1 MKSKILVI
9 GLLMLTAFTL
19 TGCTTELQDTEI
31 PFATLSDVSVINIS
45 VGESYN
51 LPTCTVTDNVDTDL
65 ECVVDFSNVDVDTAG
80 TYVVTYNVTD
90 TEGNAAVELTV
101 NVVVSEPADTE
112 VPVITLS
119 ALTDV
124 ELIVGGTY
132 TLPTCTV
139 TDNVDTDLECVVDFS
154 NVDVDTAGTYV
165 VTYNV
170 TDTAGNVAVEVTVNV
185 VVKGI
190 PMFGNVPADVELR
203 QDGDLLGLGITV
215 VDHEDGDLTDDI
227 TVDLDLS
234 TLELGTNTVRYSVTD
249 TDGNLAYV
257 DVDVYVIPS
266 LINYESKVVFENYVG
281 RLSVKKDSTIE
292 TIPNYW
298 TNGIYAYT
306 SIEDDA
312 LKFSGLGWDYYKTT
326 IPTVNNKDRGYEYI
340 SFSMKGDAGA
350 TFESFR
356 FYTLGTTGDASA
368 YVNQGHVILADGTTL
383 TADMLTTDYQEF
395 VIDIAAS
402 GLEVATEGISINYGG
417 FGPEHALYVN
427 EISWYDKSEDLPIDY
442 DSKVVFDSYEGRI
455 AVEKVSGDDLPNY
468 WTNGVYSEL
477 SIEEDA
483 LKFSGEAWSYYKTS
497 APNNNTVNG
506 YEYLALTIKGDGGF
520 NNFALYTFP
529 TGSTTGSSVYINS
542 GNIKLVGGTTLTT
555 SMLTSEYQTL
565 YIDLAASGLEVN
577 AEGLSL
583 IYGSGS
589 SVFATIYVKE
599 IAFIAGIPGI

>member
-1 MKSKILVI
+1 M
-9 GLLMLTAFTL
+9 
-19 TGCTTELQDTEI
+19 
-31 PFATLSDVSVINIS
+31 
-45 VGESYN
+45 
-51 LPTCTVTDNVDTDL
+51 
-65 ECVVDFSNVDVDTAG
+65 
-80 TYVVTYNVTD
+80 
-90 TEGNAAVELTV
+90 ELTV